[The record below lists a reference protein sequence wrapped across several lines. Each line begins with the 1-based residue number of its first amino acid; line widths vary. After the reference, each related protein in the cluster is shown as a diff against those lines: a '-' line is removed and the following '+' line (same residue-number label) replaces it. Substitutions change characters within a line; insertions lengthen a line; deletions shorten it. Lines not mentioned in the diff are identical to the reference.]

1 MASSGIRMGLVLV
14 LVAITCG
21 GAMAQSSCTNTLM
34 SLAPCL
40 NYITGNSSSP
50 SSSCCSQLG
59 NVVQTSPLCLC
70 SLLNNSGASLGITVN
85 RTLALSLPGA
95 CKVQT
100 PSINQCKAATA
111 PTASATPP
119 VSSPASSP
127 ADSSNQTPE
136 PDITPSASEIPSA
149 SGTGSGS
156 KTIPSST
163 GTSDG
168 SIVKAPLHFVLS
180 ILFVAWMILAASCR
194 VNFHRSDPMAVRR
207 MEVVLAISL
216 IATLWAGAMAQSSCT
231 SVIISMS
238 PCLNYITG
246 NSSTPSS
253 SCCTQLANVVKS
265 QPQCLC
271 EVVNGGASSLG
282 INVNQT
288 QALALPS
295 ACNVQTPSISR
306 CNASSPTDSPAGT
319 TNSPSAGTGSKTD
332 NGTSDANS
340 TKLTMSLLFF
350 LLFITSQAST
360 LDTI

>member
-1 MASSGIRMGLVLV
+1 MAPSGIRMALVLV

-180 ILFVAWMILAASCR
+180 ILFVAWCGSTVAKFWVLKGVFGIVLWNFPEWFVACCIIDYDYLIL
-194 VNFHRSDPMAVRR
+194 F
-207 MEVVLAISL
+207 L
-216 IATLWAGAMAQSSCT
+216 
-231 SVIISMS
+231 
-238 PCLNYITG
+238 
-246 NSSTPSS
+246 
-253 SCCTQLANVVKS
+253 
-265 QPQCLC
+265 
-271 EVVNGGASSLG
+271 
-282 INVNQT
+282 
-288 QALALPS
+288 
-295 ACNVQTPSISR
+295 
-306 CNASSPTDSPAGT
+306 
-319 TNSPSAGTGSKTD
+319 
-332 NGTSDANS
+332 
-340 TKLTMSLLFF
+340 F
-350 LLFITSQAST
+350 LLYC
-360 LDTI
+360 

>member
-1 MASSGIRMGLVLV
+1 MSSSGIRMGLVLV

-70 SLLNNSGASLGITVN
+70 SLLNNSGASLGININ
-85 RTLALSLPGA
+85 RTLALNLPGA

-111 PTASATPP
+111 PTASAIPP

-136 PDITPSASEIPSA
+136 PDITPSASDIPSA

-180 ILFVAWMILAASCR
+180 ILFVTWC
-194 VNFHRSDPMAVRR
+194 
-207 MEVVLAISL
+207 
-216 IATLWAGAMAQSSCT
+216 G
-231 SVIISMS
+231 
-238 PCLNYITG
+238 
-246 NSSTPSS
+246 ST
-253 SCCTQLANVVKS
+253 V
-265 QPQCLC
+265 
-271 EVVNGGASSLG
+271 
-282 INVNQT
+282 
-288 QALALPS
+288 
-295 ACNVQTPSISR
+295 
-306 CNASSPTDSPAGT
+306 
-319 TNSPSAGTGSKTD
+319 
-332 NGTSDANS
+332 
-340 TKLTMSLLFF
+340 TKF
-350 LLFITSQAST
+350 
-360 LDTI
+360 